1 MKVAILGEV
10 KLGET
15 PRGIPSFNK
24 RDGKFVGLLY
34 ASPELDTG
42 TRFRLAVEHLHND
55 VVTADPGAHI
65 GPLCAGNNLSPIAG
79 ALKDFR
85 HLIRGRGLDRLLSK
99 GAHRG

>member
-34 ASPELDTG
+34 AGPELDTG
-42 TRFRLAVEHLHND
+42 TRFRLAVEH
-55 VVTADPGAHI
+55 
-65 GPLCAGNNLSPIAG
+65 
-79 ALKDFR
+79 
-85 HLIRGRGLDRLLSK
+85 
-99 GAHRG
+99 